1 MKGGFMARSK
11 WTEDKIKFLID
22 NYNNMPIDK
31 IAENLNVSKWT
42 IYDKVKELGI
52 GKKFKWTKDKIEILK
67 EYYPIGDWNILFEKL
82 GTNNK
87 QCIMDKACSLGIHMD
102 NYKWTQQ
109 DEQYLIDNY
118 NKLTVFEI
126 AKYLNRTESAIM
138 TKAYKLDVTNPN
150 IWTNEEVELLKELY
164 PIHSNKYLSKNIFKG
179 KQPATIRAKAS
190 SLGLHKSKE
199 KGLKKYYDKDL
210 ILQQLKDVAKE
221 IGHTPLY
228 SELCS
233 LGLPSEKTFDR
244 LFGSYRKAVKEAE
257 LPINAKLWGKSIAR
271 YALNGELCYS
281 TSELVIT
288 DFLISHNI
296 SYIKEPLYKD
306 YINDDRCKFKRAD
319 WKVGDYFIEYFGLTG
334 MSEYDKK
341 TKEKIKICQD
351 NNIKLIEI
359 YPNDMFNLEEKLKVL
374 LN

>member
-1 MKGGFMARSK
+1 MARSK
-11 WTEDKIKFLID
+11 WTEDKINFLID
-22 NYNNMPIDK
+22 NYYNMSIDK

-67 EYYPIGDWNILFEKL
+67 EYYPIGNWNILFEKL

-87 QCIMDKACSLGIHMD
+87 QCIMDKACYLGIHMD

-118 NKLTVFEI
+118 NKLTVSEI

-164 PIHSNKYLSKNIFKG
+164 PIHSNKYLSENIFKG
-179 KQPATIRAKAS
+179 KQPATIRAKAL

-221 IGHTPLY
+221 IGRTPLY

-233 LGLPSEKTFDR
+233 LGLPSSKTFER
-244 LFGSYRKAVKEAE
+244 LFGSYRTACLDADLDINCDVYGNAKIYKASDNTICLSYAE
-257 LPINAKLWGKSIAR
+257 LIITEYLINHNLSYQK
-271 YALNGELCYS
+271 ELY
-281 TSELVIT
+281 
-288 DFLISHNI
+288 
-296 SYIKEPLYKD
+296 YKD
-306 YINDDRCKFKRAD
+306 FINDKRCRTKRFD
-319 WKVGDYFIEYFGLTG
+319 WKVKDYFIEYFGMMNREDYR
-334 MSEYDKK
+334 MSAED
-341 TKEKIKICQD
+341 KIKICQE
-351 NNIKLIEI
+351 NNIKLIEL
-359 YPNDMFNLEEKLKVL
+359 YPKDLPHLDRKLNIL